1 VRSSSRSLAR
11 GRSLF
16 ALAVAVSAPI
26 PAGGQAHL
34 RNDDLDHLPRVTFP
48 VVVFAR
54 LQPALQEQ

>member
-26 PAGGQAHL
+26 PAGEQAHL
-34 RNDDLDHLPRVTFP
+34 RNDDLDLPRVTFP